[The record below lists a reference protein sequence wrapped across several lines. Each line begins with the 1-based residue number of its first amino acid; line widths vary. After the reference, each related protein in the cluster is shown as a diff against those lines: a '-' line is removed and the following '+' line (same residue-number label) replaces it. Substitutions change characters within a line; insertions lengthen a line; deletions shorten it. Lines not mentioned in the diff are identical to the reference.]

1 MERTDKKVR
10 YEPKSKLDRLGR
22 PYTPETAATE
32 VDAALSILR
41 GRWKPLILFH
51 LFDGRCLRLSDLERA
66 IPTASQ
72 KMLIQHLRQL
82 EQAGVVRR
90 VVYPEVP
97 PRVEYSLTE
106 DGRGLCPILDELL
119 IWAGQCTPASDR
131 PV

>member
-1 MERTDKKVR
+1 
-10 YEPKSKLDRLGR
+10 
-22 PYTPETAATE
+22 
-32 VDAALSILR
+32 
-41 GRWKPLILFH
+41 
-51 LFDGRCLRLSDLERA
+51 
-66 IPTASQ
+66 
-72 KMLIQHLRQL
+72 MLIQHLRQL

-131 PV
+131 PG